1 LPDSYD
7 LVAGSLY
14 GLAYGDALGKPT
26 EFLSMA
32 EITARY
38 GVGGP
43 RDLPRGPD
51 GIAQVTDDTQM
62 ALAVADALIATLAD
76 GDSLDAARF
85 EPRVREHFVT
95 WLRSPENNRAPG
107 MTCLRACESLAAGL
121 PWRDATVM
129 ASKGCGANMRV
140 TPVALATAWA
150 VDASTTPVAGGSAGA
165 GSVHGPTA
173 IPIDD
178 ETRAGAAQLQAAL
191 THGHPTALAASELTM
206 LAVRWL
212 LDGTPLA
219 DLAPRLRARC
229 AEQRTVYRADWLGD
243 LWHHSHAPSRDDW
256 TARGWDEC
264 AAALDRLAVALERPD
279 PHADPCDATGQGW
292 IAEEALVTALHCALL
307 YPDDPVTALAR
318 AAATSGDSDSIA
330 ALTGAMVGAV
340 HRLDAFPADWRERIE
355 YRTELDRIVGAWTRR
370 APMNARNA
378 EHHA

>member
-26 EFLSMA
+26 EFLSFD

-38 GVGGP
+38 GAGGP
-43 RDLPRGPD
+43 RDLPPD
-51 GIAQVTDDTQM
+51 PHGVARVTDDTQM

-76 GDSLDAARF
+76 DGALTNARF
-85 EPRVREHFVT
+85 EPHVRECFVD
-95 WLRSPENNRAPG
+95 WWRSPENNRAPG
-107 MTCLRACESLAAGL
+107 RTCLTACESLASGL

-140 TPVALATAWA
+140 TPVA
-150 VDASTTPVAGGSAGA
+150 VAYQKRG
-165 GSVHGPTA
+165 
-173 IPIDD
+173 PIDD
-178 ETRAGAAQLQAAL
+178 ETRAGAAQLQAAV
-191 THGHPTALAASELTM
+191 THGHATALAASELTM

-219 DLAPRLRARC
+219 DLTPRLRSRC
-229 AEQRTVYRADWLGD
+229 AEQRITYRADWLGD
-243 LWHHSHAPSRDDW
+243 LWRRSHAPSRDDW

-264 AAALDRLAVALERPD
+264 AAALDRLTVALERPD
-279 PHADPCDATGQGW
+279 RHSDPCDATGQGW
-292 IAEEALVTALHCALL
+292 IAEEALATALHCALL
-307 YPDDPVTALAR
+307 YPDDPVAALGR

-340 HRLDAFPADWRERIE
+340 HGLEAFPHDWRERIE
-355 YRTELDRIVGAWTRR
+355 YRVELDRIVGTWT
-370 APMNARNA
+370 AAQA
-378 EHHA
+378 